1 MPDNLIFSYS
11 LFLDNLN
18 LLTLGF
24 QLFINK
30 LTYVLRSNFFLLFL
44 LYPILCS
51 HLSEMFIHLYKNRN
65 NELLPLN
72 DVTRSY
78 LKDRASIWYNK
89 KKMDC
94 YLYFPKVCLYKISVV
109 KLKTES
115 LLCLTLVCTVK
126 REATPID
133 ESYISKIFTI
143 DIKHCPNFSIK
154 TKSVSCLVI
163 IKLS

>member
-89 KKMDC
+89 KNG
-94 YLYFPKVCLYKISVV
+94 LL
-109 KLKTES
+109 S
-115 LLCLTLVCTVK
+115 L
-126 REATPID
+126 
-133 ESYISKIFTI
+133 
-143 DIKHCPNFSIK
+143 FSEGLSLQNLGCK
-154 TKSVSCLVI
+154 TKNWVTPMFDTSLYSKKRSYAQWWVI
-163 IKLS
+163 YFKNFYDRYKALP